1 MWVLHLINDLQFSPP
16 VSQSVPQS
24 RLHTPGT
31 SSRSLYSLVEVPTDT
46 GRRVGLWTVEVVV
59 WIMLNFYSLCFDFRV
74 LRVTMIDTK
83 KKKKKGS
90 IREEDVSLIL
100 QRYTATTIIA
110 LIQEV
115 AQFADV
121 KIDWNSLV
129 KKTSTGISN
138 AREYQMLWRHL
149 AYSHTLLDKLEDG
162 AEPLDDDSDL
172 EYEFEAFPPVSS
184 ETAMEAAACAK
195 VLTAPGLPSDS
206 GLLSQS
212 TVEAPLTINI
222 PNGANITVPVFVQ
235 KQPLPTVTTAEGLD
249 GNGSASI
256 SMPARRKRK
265 LWTAEEDMELIAAV
279 QKCGEGN
286 WANILKG
293 DFKGD
298 RTASQLS
305 QRWAIIRKRQAN
317 SNPGAVSN
325 SGSQLSE
332 AQLAARRAV
341 SLALSMPMK
350 DSLSTACSVAAMNW
364 NPPSSSSVLHAS
376 AEASP
381 ASNAP
386 MEASTKSAVGSSSSQ
401 AQQSQQ
407 PPQQIA
413 GSIQTGATNSTPR
426 SRVTLKKTT
435 PPVKPALGPNPMIQ
449 AAAVAAGARIATPS
463 TAASLLKAAQS
474 KNAVHIRPGGNS
486 LIKTSVAGSTKPLST
501 SHAGPRPN
509 VHYIRTTTSS
519 SQPANQAGVSSTA
532 PLLGSSQQA
541 TSNSVR
547 PTIPTGQLP
556 PANAAPSSNLVAHQT
571 MSTSSV
577 GITSSVTAECKS
589 GDAAHNMGAG
599 PLSEEDVKPCGER
612 ALDSSNVTTECL
624 QYEASALP
632 NSDAV
637 GENQTAV
644 VENLRNS
651 QNLDADVDDQVAIVN
666 KQTDESQTA
675 GERLTSSPVRE
686 RSENRFVVSATSEDE
701 IMEEQMDVS
710 IIVTGGSDAEHTVI
724 GAKFEGDDPTME
736 KPKGKLGESDVK

>member
-1 MWVLHLINDLQFSPP
+1 
-16 VSQSVPQS
+16 
-24 RLHTPGT
+24 
-31 SSRSLYSLVEVPTDT
+31 
-46 GRRVGLWTVEVVV
+46 
-59 WIMLNFYSLCFDFRV
+59 
-74 LRVTMIDTK
+74 MIDTK
-83 KKKKKGS
+83 KKTKKGF

-149 AYSHTLLDKLEDG
+149 AYSHTLPDKCEDG
-162 AEPLDDDSDL
+162 SEPLDDDSDL
-172 EYEFEAFPPVSS
+172 EYDLEAFPPVNG
-184 ETAMEAAACAK
+184 ETAIEAAACAK
-195 VLTAPGLPSDS
+195 VLTASGLPSDS
-206 GLLSQS
+206 GLPNQS

-222 PNGANITVPVFVQ
+222 PNGANITVPVSVQ

-249 GNGSASI
+249 GNGSASV

-317 SNPGAVSN
+317 SNSGVVSN
-325 SGSQLSE
+325 SGSQLSQ

-341 SLALSMPMK
+341 SLALNMP
-350 DSLSTACSVAAMNW
+350 SINGLSTACSVAAMNC
-364 NPPSSSSVLHAS
+364 NPPSSSSLPPAS

-386 MEASTKSAVGSSSSQ
+386 MEANTKSTIVSSSSQ
-401 AQQSQQ
+401 AKQSQQ
-407 PPQQIA
+407 PPHQTA
-413 GSIQTGATNSTPR
+413 GSIQTGTSNPTPR
-426 SRVTLKKTT
+426 SRVTLKKPSI
-435 PPVKPALGPNPMIQ
+435 PPVKPSLGPNPMVQ

-463 TAASLLKAAQS
+463 TAASLLKAVQS

-486 LIKTSVAGSTKPLST
+486 LIKTSVASGSKPLAT
-501 SHAGPRPN
+501 SHAGPRPT
-509 VHYIRTTTSS
+509 VHYIRTATSS
-519 SQPANQAGVSSTA
+519 AQPANHNGVSPAT
-532 PLLGSSQQA
+532 PLPGSSQQA
-541 TSNSVR
+541 NGNSFR

-556 PANAAPSSNLVAHQT
+556 PASAAPSSNLIAHQT

-577 GITSSVTAECKS
+577 VVASSLAAESKSDDTAP
-589 GDAAHNMGAG
+589 DMGAG
-599 PLSEEDVKPCGER
+599 TLSEEDVKTGGECEF
-612 ALDSSNVTTECL
+612 DSSNVPLESL
-624 QYEASALP
+624 QYDEAAFP
-632 NSDAV
+632 NLEAV
-637 GENQTAV
+637 GENQTVV
-644 VENLRNS
+644 VENLKNP
-651 QNLDADVDDQVAIVN
+651 QNLDADADDQIAIVD
-666 KQTDESQTA
+666 KQTDECQNAS
-675 GERLTSSPVRE
+675 ELMTSSPVTE
-686 RSENRFVVSATSEDE
+686 RSESQCIVEATGEDE
-701 IMEEQMDVS
+701 IMIEEQTDVS
-710 IIVTGGSDAEHTVI
+710 SIVAGGSDAEHTVI
-724 GAKFEGDDPTME
+724 GANVEGDDPTME
-736 KPKGKLGESDVK
+736 KPSEKLGESDNL